1 MSATAAERSGVRA
14 RVEEALAGLAPHRV
28 VIPRPDEVRAYLER
42 HPDGLALLVPIMAR
56 ARQEFP
62 EPAQLSLE
70 VYVDPETG
78 EQDLKLYV
86 RPTAYEAD
94 LWARL
99 LTVCDPFEE
108 QFAQMSGGWLHVT
121 TDHRP
126 PQ

>member
-1 MSATAAERSGVRA
+1 MSTTVTGQSEARS
-14 RVEEALAGLAPHRV
+14 RVDEVLEGLAPHRV
-28 VIPRPDEVRAYLER
+28 VIPRPDGVRAYLEQ
-42 HPDGLALLVPIMAR
+42 HPHGLALLGPIVAR

-62 EPAQLSLE
+62 EPTQLSLE
-70 VYVDPETG
+70 VYVDPETA

-86 RPTAYEAD
+86 RQPVYEPG

-108 QFAQMSGGWLHVT
+108 AFAQIPSGWLHVT